1 MTENELEY
9 VTATIGGQLVG
20 LPIERV
26 QDVFVPDR
34 LTRVPLA
41 PPEVAGLLN
50 VRGRILTVIDMWC
63 RLGLERRSGRALA
76 IGIEHEREFYGLL
89 IDQIGEVLKLPGGS
103 REDNPIN
110 LDGKLAAVSAGMHRL
125 DTKLMV
131 VLDLDRIIEFGA
143 RAKAA

>member
-1 MTENELEY
+1 
-9 VTATIGGQLVG
+9 
-20 LPIERV
+20 
-26 QDVFVPDR
+26 
-34 LTRVPLA
+34 
-41 PPEVAGLLN
+41 
-50 VRGRILTVIDMWC
+50 MWR

-76 IGIEHEREFYGLL
+76 IGIENEREFYGLL
-89 IDQIGEVLKLPGGS
+89 IDQIGEVLKLPAGS

-110 LDGKLAAVSAGMHRL
+110 LDGRLAAVSAGMHRL